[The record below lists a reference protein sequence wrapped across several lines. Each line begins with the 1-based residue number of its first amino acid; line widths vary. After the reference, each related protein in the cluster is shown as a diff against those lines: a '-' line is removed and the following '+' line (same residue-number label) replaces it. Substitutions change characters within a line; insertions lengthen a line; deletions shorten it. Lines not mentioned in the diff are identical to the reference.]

1 MRRLLYI
8 LPVVALVL
16 LSALF
21 ALLLS
26 SPRDPNKIP
35 SPLVNRPAPAFE
47 LPALMDGGTVGSD
60 DLKGTITVLNV
71 FASWCIPCRVEHPA
85 LMRIMRENKNVRL
98 IGLNY
103 KDKPEA
109 AKAFLAELG
118 NPYQRIAVDRTGRV
132 AIDFGVYGVP
142 ETFLIDAR
150 GHIRFKHVGPIHPGD
165 YADKIIPAI
174 RRLMNEGGGK

>member
-16 LSALF
+16 LSMLF
-21 ALLLS
+21 ALLLW
-26 SPRDPNKIP
+26 SPRDPNEIP
-35 SPLVNRPAPAFE
+35 SPLVNQPAPAFE
-47 LPALMDGGTVGSD
+47 LPALFGDGKVGTA

-71 FASWCIPCRVEHPA
+71 FASWCVPCRIEHPA
-85 LMRIMRENKNVRL
+85 LMRIMREHKKVRL

-109 AKAFLAELG
+109 AKAFLAEMG
-118 NPYQRIAVDRTGRV
+118 NPFQRIAVDRAGRV

-150 GHIRFKHVGPIHPGD
+150 GHIRLKHVGPIHPGD
-165 YADKIIPAI
+165 YADKIAPAI
-174 RRLMNEGGGK
+174 QRLVDEGGGK